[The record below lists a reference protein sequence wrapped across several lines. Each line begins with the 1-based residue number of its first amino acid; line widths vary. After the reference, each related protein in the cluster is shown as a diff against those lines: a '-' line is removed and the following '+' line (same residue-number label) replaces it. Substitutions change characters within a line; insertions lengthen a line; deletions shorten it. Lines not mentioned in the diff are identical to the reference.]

1 MRVGLRMDKR
11 LSRRNGLGRMFHE
24 SVPDLQ
30 RTRQMHAVRWI
41 RKDGDHPRN
50 ARPAAVSRY
59 ASPVKVRAGSNCH
72 PP

>member
-41 RKDGDHPRN
+41 RKDGDHARN
-50 ARPAAVSRY
+50 LPDLLRCQ
-59 ASPVKVRAGSNCH
+59 GMH
-72 PP
+72 HL

>member
-50 ARPAAVSRY
+50 LPDLPRCQ
-59 ASPVKVRAGSNCH
+59 GMH
-72 PP
+72 HL